1 MGFHK
6 KQKAMVIEIWSDIMC
21 PFCYIG
27 KRRLESALQ
36 SFTQADKIQIV
47 WKSFLLNPD
56 MVTDPSKNSLEY
68 LSENKGWSMAQTR
81 QITQQVVAM
90 AKEVG
95 LEYDMENTVVAN
107 AKRAHQVLQLAKSL
121 GKGDAMK
128 ERFLKAYFTE
138 GRNIDDTDTLIELA
152 GNVGISKEMVQS
164 ALASREFAPKVEQD
178 VHESQVLGIRGV
190 PFFVFDRKY
199 AISGAQPSS
208 VFEQTLDKAW
218 SEFAERNSQ
227 SLQTLA
233 DGAAC
238 DVSGSCD

>member
-1 MGFHK
+1 
-6 KQKAMVIEIWSDIMC
+6 
-21 PFCYIG
+21 
-27 KRRLESALQ
+27 
-36 SFTQADKIQIV
+36 
-47 WKSFLLNPD
+47 
-56 MVTDPSKNSLEY
+56 
-68 LSENKGWSMAQTR
+68 
-81 QITQQVVAM
+81 
-90 AKEVG
+90 
-95 LEYDMENTVVAN
+95 
-107 AKRAHQVLQLAKSL
+107 
-121 GKGDAMK
+121 MK

-190 PFFVFDRKY
+190 PFFVFDRKF

-227 SLQTLA
+227 SLQTLT